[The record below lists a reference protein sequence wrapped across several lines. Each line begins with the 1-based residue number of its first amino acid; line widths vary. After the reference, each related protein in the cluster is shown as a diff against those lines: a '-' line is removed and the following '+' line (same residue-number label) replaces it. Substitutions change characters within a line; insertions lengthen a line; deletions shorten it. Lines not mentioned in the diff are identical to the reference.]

1 MVNRVLTVSLLAG
14 LLAGLVIAA
23 LQHVTTT
30 PLILKAET
38 YEAALKAQAPTL
50 ATFAGGARIILAHGP
65 SGDAP
70 GHEHAEWKPQDGFQ
84 RTAFTTLVTVATA
97 IGFAALLLGGMIAAG
112 ETIDDRR
119 ALTWATCGFLAF
131 GLVPAA
137 GLAPELPGSA
147 AAELLPRQ
155 IWWIST
161 ALVTAG
167 GLFVFLRMDAPWL
180 RALAILAML
189 VPHLI
194 GAPHPAAPESR
205 VPAEIAAHFTALS
218 LSLQAALWLA
228 TGLAVGL
235 LWPWA
240 TRKALATSRAA
251 RA

>member
-38 YEAALKAQAPTL
+38 YEAALRAAAPSL
-50 ATFAGGARIILAHGP
+50 AAFDGEARIILAHGP
-65 SGDAP
+65 AGHAA
-70 GHEHAEWKPQDGFQ
+70 GHEHAEWKPEDGFQ
-84 RTAFTTLVTVATA
+84 RTAFTALVTVATSV
-97 IGFAALLLGGMIAAG
+97 GFAALLLGGMIAAN
-112 ETIDDRR
+112 ERINDKT
-119 ALTWATCGFLAF
+119 ALAWAACGFLAF

-147 AAELLPRQ
+147 AAELLNRQ
-155 IWWIST
+155 IWWVAT

-167 GLFVFLRMDAPWL
+167 GLFVFLRMEAPWL
-180 RALAILAML
+180 RALAVMAML
-189 VPHLI
+189 APHVI

-205 VPAEIAAHFTALS
+205 VPAEIAAHFAALS
-218 LSLQAALWLA
+218 LAVQAALWLA
-228 TGLAVGL
+228 TGLAVGV

-240 TRKALATSRAA
+240 TRRAA
-251 RA
+251 KA